1 MEVEKLKVTELKAAL
16 AEKGL
21 DTKGNKAALVE
32 RLQGVLNQTDD
43 NNDNSNDKV
52 ENSKEDRNGED
63 IINPE
68 EEEKEEQEEEEEPAV
83 PGNEDGTTFDQQEF
97 VRSKPAG
104 ISFGLHEPT
113 KVKPQPKELAAPA
126 EAAVAACR
134 AGEANNSRAT
144 AAAFFNGQE
153 GGAEAAVPLPPST
166 SFMEESEDEEEEAP
180 PGVGDVELPVA
191 IFNQVRAGLQ
201 LVTSSH
207 CLYVKEAVP
216 VKEGDKSITWRRF
229 TAQVSPVPESD
240 WRPGKHLQSP
250 ALFLSEEAEMAVSL
264 NCEQHNVLTLCRRE
278 RSWCTRWRTT
288 TSRASVRPRSRCS

>member
-126 EAAVAACR
+126 EAAVAACS

-153 GGAEAAVPLPPST
+153 G
-166 SFMEESEDEEEEAP
+166 
-180 PGVGDVELPVA
+180 
-191 IFNQVRAGLQ
+191 
-201 LVTSSH
+201 
-207 CLYVKEAVP
+207 
-216 VKEGDKSITWRRF
+216 
-229 TAQVSPVPESD
+229 
-240 WRPGKHLQSP
+240 
-250 ALFLSEEAEMAVSL
+250 
-264 NCEQHNVLTLCRRE
+264 E
-278 RSWCTRWRTT
+278 R
-288 TSRASVRPRSRCS
+288 RPRSLCRPAPPSWRRARTRRRRPRPGLVTWSCQSPSSTR